1 MARHQVSDEEVVSQ
15 PEHGSAPAGTLLTVL
30 GAKAKVDGKF
40 DIADSIEVECEIG
53 GELKIGGKLV
63 IGENGVVRADVE
75 TVDCIVRGTYEGKMV
90 ATGSV
95 EISTTGRVNG
105 NIETDSLV
113 IHRGGYFR
121 GNVVRIHEGEDRA
134 DLTVVPDQAPAAESA
149 SPGNRIPVGTRSTL

>member
-1 MARHQVSDEEVVSQ
+1 MARHQRSDEEVVSQ

-40 DIADSIEVECEIG
+40 EIADSIEVECEIG

-95 EISTTGRVNG
+95 EISTTGRVSG

-134 DLTVVPDQAPAAESA
+134 DLTVVPDKAPAAESA
-149 SPGNRIPVGTRSTL
+149 SPGK

>member
-1 MARHQVSDEEVVSQ
+1 MPRHQRSDEEVVSQ

-95 EISTTGRVNG
+95 EIATTGRVNG

-113 IHRGGYFR
+113 IQRGGYFR

-134 DLTVVPDQAPAAESA
+134 DLTVVPDQAPAAESQPRELE
-149 SPGNRIPVGTRSTL
+149 SQ